1 MTALPRPNPD
11 EHDPYYASY
20 IAEASRHGNDVLVL
34 LETQVPLIAA
44 AGRIPA
50 PTAEHAYAAGKWT
63 VKEVLG
69 HLADAERIFAYRAL
83 RFARADATE
92 LPGFDENTYVPAGN
106 FGRRTVADIATELA
120 AVRAASL
127 ALFRSLDATSGARRG
142 TANGSPCSAR
152 AIPWIV
158 AGHFAHHVGVLRDR
172 YGIRL

>member
-11 EHDPYYASY
+11 EHDPYYAGY
-20 IAEASRHGNDVLVL
+20 IAEASRHGNDVLAL

-106 FGRRTVADIATELA
+106 FGRRTVPDIATELA

-142 TANGSPCSAR
+142 NANGSPCSAR